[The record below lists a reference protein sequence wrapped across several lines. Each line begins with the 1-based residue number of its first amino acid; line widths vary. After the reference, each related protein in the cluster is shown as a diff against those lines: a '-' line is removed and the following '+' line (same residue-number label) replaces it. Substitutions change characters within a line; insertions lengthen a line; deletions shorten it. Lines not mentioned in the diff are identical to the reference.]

1 MKKKLFESICFCTKK
16 HKQKFGS
23 RMFSVGDIV
32 KITNVIEIDDQMRN
46 EDKKSLIGTLVII
59 NSVIPDIQATTPPYP
74 GQIYRM
80 NGTPRAFHA
89 DELQLVGKVAEK
101 PLPEIG
107 DVVYVAGSKRFGRVK
122 QVSVKV
128 KYTEFDS
135 NNAAELNGDYVDIV
149 PRQVV
154 FQLEKETL
162 MKKQG
167 ELMLKAKETMDEVS
181 KVAFQLNQLEI
192 KNKEETK

>member
-1 MKKKLFESICFCTKK
+1 
-16 HKQKFGS
+16 
-23 RMFSVGDIV
+23 MFSVGDIV
-32 KITNVIEIDDQMRN
+32 KITNVIEIDDQNRN
-46 EDKKSLIGTLVII
+46 EDKKSLVGTLVII
-59 NSVIPDIQATTPPYP
+59 KSVLPDIQAPTPPYP
-74 GQIYRM
+74 GQIYRVSA
-80 NGTPRAFHA
+80 TPRVFHA
-89 DELQLVGKVAEK
+89 DELQFIGKVAEK

-107 DVVYVAGSKRFGRVK
+107 DVVYVAGSKWFGRVK
-122 QVSVKV
+122 QVIVQV

-135 NNAAELNGDYVDIV
+135 SNVTELIGDYVDIV

-154 FQLEKETL
+154 FQHEKETL

-181 KVAFQLNQLEI
+181 KVALQLNQLEI